1 MPYRYWR
8 FHSELGRLYVE
19 AAAVAPKPRKQ
30 ANARQRKSALA
41 MPNHG
46 SPGGAGSPAG
56 PAGAAGGG
64 AAARPGGVT
73 TWRYHRSREEA
84 VALLGSLDERGH
96 NELGLKRVLDAE
108 WSCLLEELANEREVP
123 PVSDEWRHQGPH
135 VGSRVSLHFDG
146 LGASEG
152 VVTRYLPLD
161 GDEPALWH
169 VVHDDGDEEDLEE
182 GELLEAIGQLT
193 ARPADGLQDCV
204 GAYAEWLNVAADSK
218 ARVSLTALG
227 LAGLR
232 TEMRRL
238 QEATAAAM
246 REGGSAWLEEE
257 EGAPGWL
264 AAVAQAGAP
273 QCGELLLLLEEQM
286 HALQRGASSPTN
298 EAAEADE
305 DGEDGGGGAA
315 AGGSP
320 VARQGGTLPGR
331 LWPSIEAREHWRGFA
346 ERAPTTAQQAH
357 ALHCLRDHAAAF
369 GLMGKKEARP
379 AMDRCSL
386 QWMLT
391 EAAGWA

>member
-56 PAGAAGGG
+56 AAGAAGAAGGG

-108 WSCLLEELANEREVP
+108 WSCMLENLAIDGEVP
-123 PVSDEWRHQGPH
+123 PVSDEWRQQGPH

-146 LGASEG
+146 TGTSEA

-161 GDEPALWH
+161 ADEPALWH

-246 REGGSAWLEEE
+246 RDGGSAWLEEE

-273 QCGELLLLLEEQM
+273 QCGELLLRLEEQM
-286 HALQRGASSPTN
+286 HALQRSSN
-298 EAAEADE
+298 EAEAD
-305 DGEDGGGGAA
+305 DDVEDGGGGAA
-315 AGGSP
+315 GGGLE
-320 VARQGGTLPGR
+320 ARQVGRLPGR
-331 LWPSIEAREHWRGFA
+331 LWPSLEAREHWRGFA